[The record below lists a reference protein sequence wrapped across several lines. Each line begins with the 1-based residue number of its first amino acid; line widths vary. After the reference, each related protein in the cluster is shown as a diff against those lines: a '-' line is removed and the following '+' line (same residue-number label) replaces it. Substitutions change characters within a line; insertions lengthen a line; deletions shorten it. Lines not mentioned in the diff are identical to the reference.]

1 MNKRTLLIAGV
12 VISLVVIVAIGWYL
26 LSPLFIDDVV
36 DEAFP
41 FTMPDEVEMAD
52 MTEEQLQAMET
63 EFATAVPEEAEVA
76 AMPPPQRSAVATRV
90 METAAQMPDKEM
102 EDAMP
107 AGDGDPVLVSTGQF
121 VDADNFHQ
129 GSGKAAIYRL
139 ADGSYVLRF
148 EDFMVTNGPDL
159 HVLLSTEPG
168 GVMGENYTD
177 LGSLKGNVGDQNY
190 DLPAGADGSDYLSVI
205 IYCEPFHV
213 VFATAALDLT

>member
-1 MNKRTLLIAGV
+1 MNKRALLIAGV
-12 VISLVVIVAIGWYL
+12 IISLVVIAAIGWYL

-41 FTMPDEVEMAD
+41 FTMPDATEMAD
-52 MTEEQLQAMET
+52 MTEEQLQAIET

-76 AMPPPQRSAVATRV
+76 AMPPSRRNAVATRV

-107 AGDGDPVLVSTGQF
+107 AGDGDPVFVSAGHF
-121 VDADNFHQ
+121 VDADSFHQ
-129 GSGKAAIYRL
+129 GSGTAAIYRQ

-168 GVMGENYTD
+168 GVMGENYID
-177 LGSLKGNVGDQNY
+177 LGSLKGNVGNQNY
-190 DLPAGADGSDYLSVI
+190 QLPAGVDGGDYLSVI

-213 VFATAALDLT
+213 VFATAALDLM